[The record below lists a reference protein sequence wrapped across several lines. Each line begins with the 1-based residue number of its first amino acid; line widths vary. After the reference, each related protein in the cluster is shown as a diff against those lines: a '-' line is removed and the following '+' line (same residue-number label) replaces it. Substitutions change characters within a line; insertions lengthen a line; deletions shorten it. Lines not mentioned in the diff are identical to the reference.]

1 MLFSGID
8 SDSNLRVRI
17 IYYTELVFFY
27 KKLSEV
33 SCSDVNSAFVIDVF
47 KGYKKGVDYFSSYLE
62 IERKWI
68 IFADVS
74 SHPYQED
81 LVLMLMSIFQKEKK
95 LHMSLTKLSF
105 AE

>member
-8 SDSNLRVRI
+8 SDSNLRVMV

-27 KKLSEV
+27 KKLPEV
-33 SCSDVNSAFVIDVF
+33 SCSNVNSVFVIDVF

-74 SHPYQED
+74 SYPYQED
-81 LVLMLMSIFQKEKK
+81 LVLMLISMFQKEKK
-95 LHMSLTKLSF
+95 LHVSLTKLSF